1 MDAPAGCAFRRLTV
15 IKPDLTEHVQTPH
28 GNPRDWGA
36 NTEIVSD
43 LNRMAQLWCPGM
55 AIQMLSYKA
64 ADKGIRCDVF
74 DDDDP
79 NIAVGREMV
88 HVGKQVRAA
97 RRAQRRPRNSARSQ
111 FLKERAMALK
121 FAVPELKTAVDMA
134 IEAGTSECDDKVT
147 QREATRKATTA
158 ATIVRGVGTE
168 LGVQLTETDWLVEA
182 KRAAK
187 WEQRDVAEGPSP
199 ETGSADAILFA
210 TSECIPGSAG

>member
-1 MDAPAGCAFRRLTV
+1 MDAPAGCAFRDLTV

-43 LNRMAQLWCPGM
+43 LNRMARLWCPGM

-97 RRAQRRPRNSARSQ
+97 RRAQRRPRNSAR
-111 FLKERAMALK
+111 LK
-121 FAVPELKTAVDMA
+121 FH
-134 IEAGTSECDDKVT
+134 
-147 QREATRKATTA
+147 
-158 ATIVRGVGTE
+158 
-168 LGVQLTETDWLVEA
+168 
-182 KRAAK
+182 
-187 WEQRDVAEGPSP
+187 
-199 ETGSADAILFA
+199 
-210 TSECIPGSAG
+210 SAGGTAR